1 MFCAAPLGLAIR
13 NSAGRG
19 AAAVWAGTDWQAHRV
34 GVADADRA
42 LRELPPGLMPEPGRP
57 KATGSRGIDRGGGC
71 GGVTLGPRT
80 VQLDG
85 ELASLGLRAPPTITC
100 EVVAERCSLA
110 EAGRE
115 AKAPDEADEANV
127 VVVRRGLLLPKL
139 SLGSQQLR
147 AGVPAPLLLPSVAM
161 GSMLLETV
169 SEDSTGAVA
178 EADVTEA
185 NALPGLR
192 TLDAVHDVGSPAALC
207 IFLMCCSSAATLS
220 CCWRPKVVAFSSW
233 FLSPSVSARC
243 LSSSCR
249 TRASSVSTR
258 TRHPSAS
265 TTSAT
270 RAAETAATL
279 PKPSKAL
286 LPAKVK
292 TSAEPPA
299 GTWLVLFL
307 VTRLL
312 GGEDALASGPSSSVD
327 CHARVSETEIIT
339 LSPLDAGLSPKTMG
353 DAARSVIDEE
363 AVEPWRPPQA
373 LLRAPRPPCGRPSS
387 HSSGSQPRSEFRWFE
402 QVVEPTDAEQLED
415 CTRAPFSLPGCTR
428 RRCRSATGTGCVA
441 PSNNT
446 SQFNASWSK
455 RTTSP

>member
-1 MFCAAPLGLAIR
+1 MVC
-13 NSAGRG
+13 
-19 AAAVWAGTDWQAHRV
+19 VGTDWQAHRV
-34 GVADADRA
+34 GVAEADRA
-42 LRELPPGLMPEPGRP
+42 LRELPHGLMPEPGRP
-57 KATGSRGIDRGGGC
+57 KATGSTGIDSDGC

-85 ELASLGLRAPPTITC
+85 ELASLGLIEPPTTTC
-100 EVVAERCSLA
+100 EGVAERCSLA

-127 VVVRRGLLLPKL
+127 AVARRGLLLPKL

-161 GSMLLETV
+161 GNMLLETV

-185 NALPGLR
+185 NALVGLR
-192 TLDAVHDVGSPAALC
+192 TVDAVHDVGSPTVLC
-207 IFLMCCSSAATLS
+207 IFLMCCSSAAALS
-220 CCWRPKVVAFSSW
+220 CCWRPKVVAFSNW
-233 FLSPSVSARC
+233 FLSPSVSVRC
-243 LSSSCR
+243 LSSNCR

-270 RAAETAATL
+270 RAAETAAAL
-279 PKPSKAL
+279 PKPSKVL

-292 TSAEPPA
+292 ASADPPSGA
-299 GTWLVLFL
+299 WLVLLL

-327 CHARVSETEIIT
+327 CHAKVSETEIMT
-339 LSPLDAGLSPKTMG
+339 LSPFDAGLSPNTIG
-353 DAARSVIDEE
+353 EAARSVIDDD
-363 AVEPWRPPQA
+363 AVEPWAPPQA
-373 LLRAPRPPCGRPSS
+373 LLRTPRTPCGRLSS
-387 HSSGSQPRSEFRWFE
+387 HSSGSQPRSEFR
-402 QVVEPTDAEQLED
+402 
-415 CTRAPFSLPGCTR
+415 
-428 RRCRSATGTGCVA
+428 
-441 PSNNT
+441 
-446 SQFNASWSK
+446 
-455 RTTSP
+455 